1 MNLVQLF
8 KIRFDKRV
16 VAGLYFKKNKK
27 MPNLTEQIKIYTVSE
42 INREIKTLLELNLP
56 PIWIEGEISNFI
68 HHSSGHRYFTL
79 KDEGA
84 QIRSVLWRDIGDFLQ
99 FDIQNGMK
107 VVIYGNISVY
117 EKQGQYQLYVE
128 DIVPAGLGKLELA
141 FRQLKEKL
149 FKEGLFDEAH
159 KKPLP
164 EFPQVIGLVTS
175 PSGAAIQDMINIIH
189 RRMPAIEIILN
200 PVKVQGDGAG
210 WEIAQAIG
218 DFNQF
223 KNVDVIIVGRGGGSL
238 EDLWAF
244 NEEIVARAIYA
255 SEIPIISAVG
265 HEIDFTIADLVADLR
280 APTPSA
286 AAELVVKDRR
296 EVLSQIRNLR
306 QSLIDK
312 QQSLVADYRIRVKTA
327 LESYG
332 MKKPWDNLAQM
343 TQRIDELSKN
353 MGWWVNN
360 SVKISQKNLANLM
373 GRLNAL
379 SPLSIL
385 KRGYGVCYKLPK
397 FNLIKDAS
405 KLELKDEVEVR
416 LHKGKF
422 QSKVEKIEESW

>member
-1 MNLVQLF
+1 MQ
-8 KIRFDKRV
+8 
-16 VAGLYFKKNKK
+16 
-27 MPNLTEQIKIYTVSE
+27 NLTEQIKIYTVSE
-42 INREIKTLLELNLP
+42 INREIKTLVELNLP
-56 PIWIEGEISNFI
+56 PIWIEGEISNYI
-68 HHSSGHRYFTL
+68 HHTSGHRYFTL
-79 KDEGA
+79 KDENA

-99 FDIQNGMK
+99 FEIEDGMK

-159 KKPLP
+159 KKPIP
-164 EFPQVIGLVTS
+164 EFPQKIGIVTS
-175 PSGAAIQDMINIIH
+175 PTGAAIRDLINVIQ
-189 RRMPAIEIILN
+189 RRMPPVEIILN
-200 PVKVQGDGAG
+200 PVKVQGDGAV
-210 WEIAQAIG
+210 WEIAQAIA

-223 KNVDVIIVGRGGGSL
+223 ENLDVIIVGRGGGSL

-280 APTPSA
+280 VPTPSA

-296 EVLSQIRNLR
+296 EVLSQIRHTTQNLIDY
-306 QSLIDK
+306 QLSLITDDK
-312 QQSLVADYRIRVKTA
+312 IRVKAA

-332 MKKPWDNLAQM
+332 MKKPWDLLAQKA
-343 TQRIDELSKN
+343 QRVDELLKN

-360 SVKISQKNLANLM
+360 SVRSSQKNLANLI
-373 GRLNAL
+373 GKLNAL
-379 SPLSIL
+379 SPLAIL

-405 KLELKDEVEVR
+405 ELELKDEVEVR

-422 QSKVEKIEESW
+422 QGKVEKIEESW